1 MTKLSFALVL
11 AAPSLL
17 FAQSQT
23 QTPTVVTLDD
33 AIRIAEQSAPSMRN
47 SRNSVRIARFGV
59 TRSYAAFLPSINT
72 SASFSPAQNGAN
84 ANYSTGISASLGGLF
99 NQNTYFAIA
108 TARRGLA
115 SQEAA
120 AVTATFQLRAQV
132 KQQYFAVLQAQEQL
146 AAAERQ
152 LVISN
157 RQLELVR
164 VRVASGMAVA
174 NDSMTNAINVMNQEN
189 SLITANNT
197 LANSIRTFSRTL
209 GIETLVQPDPRD
221 TSNFQIVPLD
231 SVALFAMLYD
241 SPQAVQSRTT
251 VANSKHSLRMAKL
264 AYIPTLSGGVN
275 WSRSGSGE
283 GMFGYGDGT
292 YRYSGGNPSISFNI
306 SLPVFDRFSRENS
319 LMNARE
325 SLENAELNSRDQRLN
340 QESTLLTNIAN
351 IRSLEQQL
359 VNQQLALASAE
370 ENLRIIQIRYE
381 LDLITDLEVLTA
393 QNTLINQRNSLIT
406 LRNNYRNAIAQ
417 LEQLVGREL
426 R

>member
-1 MTKLSFALVL
+1 
-11 AAPSLL
+11 
-17 FAQSQT
+17 
-23 QTPTVVTLDD
+23 
-33 AIRIAEQSAPSMRN
+33 
-47 SRNSVRIARFGV
+47 
-59 TRSYAAFLPSINT
+59 
-72 SASFSPAQNGAN
+72 
-84 ANYSTGISASLGGLF
+84 
-99 NQNTYFAIA
+99 
-108 TARRGLA
+108 
-115 SQEAA
+115 
-120 AVTATFQLRAQV
+120 
-132 KQQYFAVLQAQEQL
+132 
-146 AAAERQ
+146 
-152 LVISN
+152 
-157 RQLELVR
+157 
-164 VRVASGMAVA
+164 
-174 NDSMTNAINVMNQEN
+174 MNQEN

-221 TSNFQIVPLD
+221 TANFQIVQLD